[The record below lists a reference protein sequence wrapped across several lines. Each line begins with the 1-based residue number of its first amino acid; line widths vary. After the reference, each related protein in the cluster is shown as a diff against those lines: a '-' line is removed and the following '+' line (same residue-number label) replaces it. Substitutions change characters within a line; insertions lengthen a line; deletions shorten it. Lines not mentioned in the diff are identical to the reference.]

1 MKKMLQLLL
10 VLLVIA
16 GGAQAQKMGVKVL
29 NEEEV
34 PAEVKATHDR
44 LFPGVKVIRWEGH
57 KWVNKNDKERGK
69 IVAVFDYEGVRT
81 RARYRPN
88 GKALSASSYYKADQ
102 LPASVASA
110 AARYEGFELKG
121 GSKTWS
127 LKDTSKAPVYKL
139 RLRKGAQVLSVFVDE
154 QGNEIEKNKLS
165 EELQED
171 EE

>member
-10 VLLVIA
+10 VLLVSA
-16 GGAQAQKMGVKVL
+16 ASVQAQKMGVKVL
-29 NEEEV
+29 NESEV
-34 PAEVKATHDR
+34 PAEVKNTHAA
-44 LFPGVKVIRWEGH
+44 LFPAVSVIRWEGH

-69 IVAVFDYEGVRT
+69 IVAVFDYDGVRT

-102 LPASVASA
+102 LPASVAAA
-110 AARYEGFELKG
+110 AARYEGYELKG

-127 LKDTSKAPVYKL
+127 LKSPDKAPVYKL
-139 RLRKGAQVLSVFVDE
+139 RLRKGAQVLTVFVDE

-165 EELQED
+165 EELLED